1 MTAKVA
7 GARLYWR
14 VVVRTVGHLDPSRSV
29 GPMEWHLA
37 GCTEPGNQE
46 AHCATGQAL
55 MKDGIDPDGHCL
67 IDDACPRCAALAVA

>member
-1 MTAKVA
+1 
-7 GARLYWR
+7 
-14 VVVRTVGHLDPSRSV
+14 
-29 GPMEWHLA
+29 MEWHLA
-37 GCTEPGNQE
+37 GCTEPGNPE